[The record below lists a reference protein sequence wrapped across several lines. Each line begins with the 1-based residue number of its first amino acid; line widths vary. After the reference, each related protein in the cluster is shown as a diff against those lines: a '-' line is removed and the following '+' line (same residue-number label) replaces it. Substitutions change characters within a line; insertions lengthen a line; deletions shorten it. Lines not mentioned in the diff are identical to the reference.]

1 MSELHERNEII
12 LKPGKPSL
20 FGLFLYPGEQFEKL
34 KANPLIFVPLLLV
47 TLIYTIGTAIMAFGM
62 DSSWLLVQFS
72 PEEADLFAEMEMFMR
87 IGILFFGLFIPIIS
101 ALLFAIVFIIIA
113 KISRSAVT
121 FKQLVSL
128 GIFVSVIGG
137 IGILFNAIMTT
148 FFGTNPDIPF
158 TSLAIFFGEE
168 SELMALLI
176 GIEVFSIWQ
185 LIVTVTGLRKV
196 ANFGAA
202 LAWIASIVFYF
213 ISIMIT
219 LLIS

>member
-12 LKPGKPSL
+12 LKQGKPSL
-20 FGLFLYPGEQFEKL
+20 FGMFLYPGEQFEKL
-34 KANPLIFVPLLLV
+34 KAKPLIFVPLLLV
-47 TLIYTIGTAIMAFGM
+47 TLIYTLGTAIMAFGM
-62 DSSWLLVQFS
+62 DSSWLLVQIS
-72 PEEADLFAEMEMFMR
+72 PEEADLFAEMEIFMR

-121 FKQLVSL
+121 FKQLFSL

-137 IGILFNAIMTT
+137 IGVLFNAIMTT

-158 TSLAIFFGEE
+158 TSLALFFGEE
-168 SELMALLI
+168 SALLI

-196 ANFGAA
+196 ANFDAV
-202 LAWIASIVFYF
+202 LAWIATIVFYV
-213 ISIMIT
+213 ISIIIA